1 MTDSLSSGPDVA
13 RLWRDG
19 AEALRRGDHASA
31 LVGFRQIVAAGRAD
45 AAVWT
50 GLALAA
56 RGAGDETLHGE
67 ALDQLLA
74 LEPRNMR
81 ALMMKGDHFAARGD
95 ARAAQSYY
103 GAFVRLAEASG
114 ALSPDLAKDLVRAEA
129 ANRQYAAAY
138 EAHLRQALAARG
150 LGGPGTARNADSIDI
165 LLGKKRIY
173 LQEPRG
179 YYLPGLPQL
188 EFYPRADFPWFDR
201 VEAAWAD
208 IRAELLA
215 VLQQDG
221 AFRPYIEGEANRP
234 TFDEHGLLHDPGWSA
249 FYLWENGAIVPENA
263 ARCPRTMA
271 ALAEVPLCRIHGRTP
286 SVLFSLL
293 RPGVRIPPHH
303 GFMNTRLI
311 CHLPLVVPERC
322 GLRVGNDSRTVVEGR
337 GWAFDDTIEHE
348 AWNDSGELRVILIFD
363 VWKPELSAIERDLVS
378 ATLEAIDQFTGER
391 SDLSV

>member
-1 MTDSLSSGPDVA
+1 MTGTLQAGEDLA
-13 RLWRDG
+13 LWRRG
-19 AEALRRGDHASA
+19 AEALRGGDGAAA
-31 LVGFRQIVAAGRAD
+31 LAAFRRMIDAGYAD

-50 GLALAA
+50 GVAMAT
-56 RGAGDETLHGE
+56 RTVGDRTAHAE
-67 ALDQLLA
+67 ALDQILA

-81 ALMMKGDHFAARGD
+81 ALVMKGDDYAAIGD
-95 ARAAQSYY
+95 LRAAQSYY
-103 GAFVRLAEASG
+103 GSFVRLATEAGG
-114 ALSPDLAKDLVRAEA
+114 APLDLSADLLRAEA
-129 ANRQYAAAY
+129 AIRGYKQAY
-138 EAHLRQALAARG
+138 EDHLVDFLKARG
-150 LGGPGTARNADSIDI
+150 LDAPGAERNAASVDI
-165 LLGKKRIY
+165 LLGRKQIY

-179 YYLPGLPQL
+179 YYFPGLPQT
-188 EFYPRADFPWFDR
+188 EFYSRSDFSWFDPI
-201 VEAAWAD
+201 EAACAD
-208 IRAELLA
+208 IRAELLE
-215 VLQQDG
+215 VLKEDG

-234 TFDEHGLLHDPGWSA
+234 AFDEHGLLHDPGWSA

-271 ALAEVPLCRIHGRTP
+271 ALADAPLCKIPGRTP

-311 CHLPLVVPERC
+311 CHLPLIVPDRC
-322 GLRVGNDSRTVVEGR
+322 GLRVGNQSRPVVEGQ

-348 AWNDSGELRVILIFD
+348 AWNDSAELRVILIFD
-363 VWKPELSAIERDLVS
+363 VWKPDLSEIERDLVS